1 MQSLFNRWLPATTLA
16 LWSAVLFYFHFSDRM
31 KEVLEPPFKTYAYIA
46 AFVLA
51 LMAIVFVVFKADASC
66 CSTADCGHGLSRL
79 SAGKMLTF
87 LILLVPI
94 CVAASYTPKTGFSAK
109 FVENRGTAMNV
120 ENLGAGAKAAR
131 AADLTLPG
139 KGGNPGTAVRAD
151 GSPAPLQ
158 ENPTDFLT
166 RTPEGNIVAEVLDLL
181 YAAQDKT
188 LQAYFEGKQI
198 ELIGQFLPDTGKNA
212 TANRF
217 KAVRMFMSCCAA
229 DAQPVATLVETE
241 AMPDFKEMEWVK
253 IIGVPTFPVE
263 RGRRISVLKALTITK
278 TPAPEDEFAR

>member
-1 MQSLFNRWLPATTLA
+1 MQSLFNRWLPAVTLA

-31 KEVLEPPFKTYAYIA
+31 KNMLKEPFGTYAYIA

-51 LMAIVFVVFKADASC
+51 LMAIIFVVFKADASC

-94 CVAASYTPKTGFSAK
+94 CVAASYTPTTGFSEK
-109 FVENRGTAMNV
+109 FVKNRGTAMNV
-120 ENLGAGAKAAR
+120 ENLGAAAKSAR
-131 AADLTLPG
+131 AADLSLPG
-139 KGGNPGTAVRAD
+139 KDGNPGTAVRPD
-151 GSPAPLQ
+151 GTPAPLQ

-166 RTPEGNIVAEVLDLL
+166 RTPDGNIIAEVLDLL

-188 LQAYFEGKQI
+188 LQADFEGKKV
-198 ELIGQFLPDTGKNA
+198 ELIAQFLPDTTNNA
-212 TANRF
+212 TGNRF

-229 DAQPVATLVETE
+229 DAQPVATLVEVE
-241 AMPDFKEMEWVK
+241 KMPAFKEMEWVK
-253 IIGVPTFPVE
+253 IIGIPTFPVE

-278 TPAPEDEFAR
+278 APAPEDEFAR